1 VTGTTCER
9 DCCSSVFLLR
19 GVPLPEL
26 NKTEFM
32 LPADVLG
39 FTYSC
44 VILRRKLL
52 KTRNRDLLED
62 QAVAGPKMN
71 FC

>member
-1 VTGTTCER
+1 MTLTTSEGDR
-9 DCCSSVFLLR
+9 SYSVSVLR
-19 GVPLPEL
+19 GVPLPKL

-39 FTYSC
+39 FTYSR
-44 VILRRKLL
+44 VILLRRLL

-62 QAVAGPKMN
+62 
-71 FC
+71 